1 MRESI
6 AESILSTTRDLHKS
20 GIVKEITLREIE
32 SLCIPE
38 VKSYTSSAIVRLR
51 HKLKLS
57 QAALAR
63 ILNISASTIQ
73 KWESGQKKPSGLA
86 LKLLNIADRKGLE
99 GVV

>member
-1 MRESI
+1 MRKTI

-20 GIVKEITLREIE
+20 GIVKEITLREVE

-38 VKSYTSSAIVRLR
+38 VKPYTSSAIVRLR

-63 ILNISASTIQ
+63 IFNTSASTIQ

-86 LKLLNIADRKGLE
+86 LKLLNLADRKGLE